1 MCGGGYSSLS
11 RGVLK
16 NKTTHPRLAFEGKGG
31 EVGRRTLLKDDNDDD
46 RRRRRLEVK
55 RKRN

>member
-1 MCGGGYSSLS
+1 MRGGGYSSLS

-16 NKTTHPRLAFEGKGG
+16 YKTTHPRLAFEGEGG
-31 EVGRRTLLKDDNDDD
+31 GQEVTDDNDDD
-46 RRRRRLEVK
+46 RRRRRRLKVK